1 MTVPEIDVNGK
12 VTLGIVG
19 DRVNRLIAQ
28 NEALLGKFE
37 RHLEQ
42 SSKRDERLGIL
53 EVQQKE
59 VCKLAQ
65 DNRDDLED
73 MWKKSNILD
82 GVLGFFTV
90 LGSTIAAVIG
100 GRH

>member
-1 MTVPEIDVNGK
+1 MPDGNENGK
-12 VTLGIVG
+12 VTLGILG
-19 DRVNRLIAQ
+19 DRVNRLITQ

-42 SSKRDERLGIL
+42 SSKRDERLGVL
-53 EVQQKE
+53 EVQQRE
-59 VCKLAQ
+59 VCELAKE
-65 DNRDDLED
+65 NRDDLED

-100 GRH
+100 GKN